1 MANSH
6 LIVDT
11 DIVIDFLRRQSDTL
25 LQVATH
31 YQCNLTAISLFEL
44 QIGAIR
50 SEQQAQRFTDILKY
64 FSILPFDTSAA
75 QQAAQL
81 GHHLQQTGQI
91 IGLPDTLIAGICLSQ
106 NKPLLTRNTRHYERV
121 SGLQII
127 SPSNLPQT

>member
-25 LQVATH
+25 LQVATQ

-50 SEQQAQRFTDILKY
+50 SEQQAQRFADILKY
-64 FSILPFDTSAA
+64 FSILPFDASAA
-75 QQAAQL
+75 QQAAEL
-81 GHHLQQTGQI
+81 GRQLQQTGQM